1 MATRTRTNKE
11 PRLTG
16 ALPVPTKGVTAME
29 RKPRGIRLNDAEWAS
44 FMRLLGPQWLRAQ
57 IEKAENREKSL
68 KVKP

>member
-1 MATRTRTNKE
+1 
-11 PRLTG
+11 
-16 ALPVPTKGVTAME
+16 ME